1 MRADKDSYYLR
12 IAEAVLRRSTCIRR
26 KYGAEIVKDDEIIST
41 GYNGAPRGWE
51 NCCER
56 GYCYREQE
64 GIPHGERYELCR
76 SVHGEANAVISAS
89 RRDMIGAVL
98 YLAGQEEDGSSI
110 QNAEPCAMCK
120 RLIINAGIK
129 EVITQ
134 SGRVN
139 VCDWKG

>member
-12 IAEAVLRRSTCIRR
+12 IAEAVLRRSTCLRR
-26 KYGAEIVKDDEIIST
+26 KYGAVIVKDDEIIST

-51 NCCER
+51 NCCDA

-110 QNAEPCAMCK
+110 QNAEPCVMCK

>member
-12 IAEAVLRRSTCIRR
+12 IAEAVLRRSTCLRR
-26 KYGAEIVKDDEIIST
+26 KYGAVIVKDDEIIST

-51 NCCER
+51 NCCDA

-64 GIPHGERYELCR
+64 GIPHGERYEFCR